1 MTKKAAKKN
10 DKYYVVRVGRNP
22 GIYTNWSEAEQ
33 QIKGFLG
40 AEHRAFK
47 LKKDAQSYFRKR
59 KRAQVA
65 KPKDDGQLIR
75 HDINISQ
82 KVTNPGVIQEGAS
95 ANLIPDD
102 LITLDEYEDELSY
115 TDESKREINNI
126 WDYCDLLWDLQQE
139 GKERMDRIES
149 LLGNRTRREIGNDTP
164 NVNEFYPSTPV
175 LYEQSSLAL
184 EVQDKEG
191 DFTGNCYTPTSE
203 LKKEITDLKQKNHTL
218 LDENNRLRDHISSVN
233 QQNQQLSEENN
244 NLTEEIRAI
253 TKDKEALNERIII
266 LEHAITAV
274 LDENNELKMNDWKM
288 VNHSRKRTRSDNAI
302 SVHETEDISTSNRYK
317 DLQKE
322 TTGTDENVMDYTKFF
337 SSQRSL
343 RRKELNQSHSV
354 SNSEGYEDRSNIP
367 PRKKPKLK
375 EEESCGIGRF
385 PTEIRER

>member
-1 MTKKAAKKN
+1 M
-10 DKYYVVRVGRNP
+10 
-22 GIYTNWSEAEQ
+22 
-33 QIKGFLG
+33 
-40 AEHRAFK
+40 
-47 LKKDAQSYFRKR
+47 
-59 KRAQVA
+59 A
-65 KPKDDGQLIR
+65 KPKDDRQLIR

-82 KVTNPGVIQEGAS
+82 KVCYPGVIQEGAS

-102 LITLDEYEDELSY
+102 LITLDEYEDDELSY

-139 GKERMDRIES
+139 GKERMDQIKS
-149 LLGNRTRREIGNDTP
+149 LLGNRTRREIGNDAP
-164 NVNEFYPSTPV
+164 NINEFYPSTPV

-191 DFTGNCYTPTSE
+191 DFTGNCYTPTSK
-203 LKKEITDLKQKNHTL
+203 LKKEITDLKEKNHTL
-218 LDENNRLRDHISSVN
+218 FDENNRLRDHISSIS

-244 NLTEEIRAI
+244 NLTKRIRVT

-274 LDENNELKMNDWKM
+274 LDKNNELKMNDWKM
-288 VNHSRKRTRSDNAI
+288 VNHSTKRTRSDNVI

-343 RRKELNQSHSV
+343 
-354 SNSEGYEDRSNIP
+354 
-367 PRKKPKLK
+367 
-375 EEESCGIGRF
+375 
-385 PTEIRER
+385 